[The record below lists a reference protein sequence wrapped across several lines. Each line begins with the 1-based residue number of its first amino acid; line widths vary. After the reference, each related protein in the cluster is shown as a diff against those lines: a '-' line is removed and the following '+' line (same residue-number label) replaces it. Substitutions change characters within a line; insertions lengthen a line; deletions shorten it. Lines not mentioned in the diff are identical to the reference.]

1 MNHFWY
7 ICHICAWRTFARML
21 GKYRIIH
28 HMRSN
33 FSTVWR
39 TCFTIPCCVS
49 LLVINPFSIFKSE
62 NVSNFPFPERYLCC
76 IWNFMLTIIEG
87 EIRPCLKD
95 ICDLVT
101 RTCGHLDLDVKW
113 TVWLWFSSVQ
123 FSSVQSLSRI
133 WLFETPWTTA
143 CLASLSITNSQSPHK
158 PMSIESVMPSNHL
171 VLCCPLLLLPPIPP
185 CIRLFSNEP
194 ALRIRWPKYWSFS
207 FILSPSNEHSGL
219 ISFTMD

>member
-28 HMRSN
+28 HMRSH

-62 NVSNFPFPERYLCC
+62 NVFNFPFPERYLCC

-123 FSSVQSLSRI
+123 FSSVTQSYPTLWDPMNHSMPGLPVHHQLPESTQTHVHWISDAIQPSR
-133 WLFETPWTTA
+133 
-143 CLASLSITNSQSPHK
+143 
-158 PMSIESVMPSNHL
+158 
-171 VLCCPLLLLPPIPP
+171 PL
-185 CIRLFSNEP
+185 
-194 ALRIRWPKYWSFS
+194 
-207 FILSPSNEHSGL
+207 LSPSPPAPNPSLHQALFQWASSSHQVAKVLEFQLQHQ
-219 ISFTMD
+219 SFQWTPRTDLL